1 MLDETNACRLRELL
15 NEYNPLYKDETSTY
29 RERAFNEILECIGM
43 ILKEYENE
51 CDGMAKW
58 YEEQERKIAIE
69 KQRIAGEIA

>member
-51 CDGMAKW
+51 CDEMAKW
-58 YEEQERKIAIE
+58 YGEQERKIAIE

>member
-51 CDGMAKW
+51 CDEMAKW